1 MPTVKRI
8 VCLANSRK
16 MRGSCIAGREWTGK
30 GPGPW
35 IRPVSG
41 RPHRAVSAEEQ
52 RYEDGTYPQ
61 VMDIIDI
68 PIVAACP
75 EGYQQENCLLDPNYY
90 WKKCGRADWQDLAAM
105 ADPPDVLW
113 TEGFSTYHGRHDRVP
128 VNQAVTLTSSL
139 RLIRTDHLTLSVFA
153 PGAAFGD
160 PSRKLYGRF
169 HHAGTEYRLR
179 ITDPLYENAY
189 LMRPDGEYHLQE
201 CYLTISLGEP
211 WDDGFAYKLIAAI
224 IEKPGGIGA

>member
-16 MRGSCIAGREWTGK
+16 TGGSCIAGREWTGK

-35 IRPVSG
+35 IRPVSD
-41 RPHRAVSAEEQ
+41 RPHREVSLKEQ

-75 EGYQQENCLLDPNYY
+75 EGYQQENFLLDRNAP
-90 WKKCGRADWQDLAAM
+90 WKKRGRADWQDLAAM

-113 TEGFSTYHGRHDRVP
+113 TNGFSTSHGKNDQVP
-128 VNQAVTLTSSL
+128 EDQAMTSTSSL
-139 RLIRTDHLTLSVFA
+139 RLIRTDRLTLSVCA
-153 PGAAFGD
+153 PGAPFGN
-160 PSRKLYGRF
+160 SRRKVYGRF
-169 HHAGTEYRLR
+169 HHAGAWYRLR
-179 ITDPLYENAY
+179 VTDPVYEKAY
-189 LMRPDGEYHLQE
+189 RERPVGDYHLPE